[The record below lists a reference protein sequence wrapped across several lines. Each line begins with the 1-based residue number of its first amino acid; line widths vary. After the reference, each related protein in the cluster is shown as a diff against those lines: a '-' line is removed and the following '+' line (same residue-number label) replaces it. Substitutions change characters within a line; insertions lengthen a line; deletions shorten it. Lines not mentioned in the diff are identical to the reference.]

1 MVNEHYFLLKMAVWI
16 NIWPVNADVC
26 INIDIKIKGVPA
38 ENCIDI
44 DIDLTDAYGGI
55 NKYRLKPKG
64 GEI

>member
-1 MVNEHYFLLKMAVWI
+1 MAVWI
-16 NIWPVNADVC
+16 NSWPVNADVC